1 MSSPIVVDDPEKGT
15 SEALETLQLVPALKD
30 ENKVQASVL
39 VKEVIPST
47 KGMMASKPAR
57 KMSWWQ
63 RTQLWFNTYR

>member
-1 MSSPIVVDDPEKGT
+1 MSSPLVVDDPEKGT

-30 ENKVQASVL
+30 ENKIQASVL

-47 KGMMASKPAR
+47 KGMMASKSAR